1 MALDIRT
8 FRRKPLFVEAVTVT
22 AENMEEVAAWCGG
35 RIRVDDSDEPTKGQN
50 YIKVK
55 VKRPLNDR
63 QTRAYIDDKVLKA
76 GASFKVYTPKA
87 FEVSFEEEIKHMV
100 EVVGRM
106 QDREEAEDKADAE
119 RETGLI
125 EDPQE
130 PFGGRNTSFISAG

>member
-22 AENMEEVAAWCGG
+22 EANMYEVASWCGG
-35 RIRVDDSDEPTKGQN
+35 KVKTDDSDEPTKGQL

-87 FEVSFEEEIKHMV
+87 FDVSFEEEIRHKI
-100 EVVGRM
+100 GR
-106 QDREEAEDKADAE
+106 AHV
-119 RETGLI
+119 
-125 EDPQE
+125 
-130 PFGGRNTSFISAG
+130 

>member
-1 MALDIRT
+1 MALDIKT

-22 AENMEEVAAWCGG
+22 AENMHEVATWCGG
-35 RIRVDDSDEPTKGQN
+35 RVKTDESEETTQGQKF
-50 YIKVK
+50 IKVK

-76 GASFKVYTPKA
+76 GSSFKVYSPKA

-106 QDREEAEDKADAE
+106 AEREEAEDKAEAQHE
-119 RETGLI
+119 ASVI

-130 PFGGRNTSFISAG
+130 PFGGLNTSFISAT

>member
-1 MALDIRT
+1 MTLDIKT
-8 FRRKPLFVEAVTVT
+8 FRRKPLFVDAVIVT
-22 AENMEEVAAWCGG
+22 AENMAEVASWCGG
-35 RIRVDDSDEPTKGQN
+35 KVKTDDSDEPTKGQQ

-63 QTRAYIDDKVLKA
+63 QTRAYIDDRVLKA

-106 QDREEAEDKADAE
+106 VDREEAEEKAEAE
-119 RETGLI
+119 L
-125 EDPQE
+125 EDGALEAPLE
-130 PFGGRNTSFISAG
+130 PAGGTHTSFLSAG

>member
-1 MALDIRT
+1 MALEIKT
-8 FRRKPLFVEAVTVT
+8 FRRRPLFVEAVTVT
-22 AENMEEVAAWCGG
+22 AENMAEVAAWCGG
-35 RIRVDDSDEPTKGQN
+35 KVKTDDSDEPTKGQQ

-63 QTRAYIDDKVLKA
+63 QTRAYVDDKVLKA
-76 GASFKVYTPKA
+76 NVSFKVYTPKA

-106 QDREEAEDKADAE
+106 EAREEAEDKAEAE
-119 RETGLI
+119 HENSTL

-130 PFGGRNTSFISAG
+130 PFGGRNTSFISVE

>member
-1 MALDIRT
+1 MALDIKT

-22 AENMEEVAAWCGG
+22 AENMAEVARWCGG
-35 RIRVDDSDEPTKGQN
+35 RVKTDDSDEPTKGQD

-87 FEVSFEEEIKHMV
+87 FEISFEEEIKHMV
-100 EVVGRM
+100 EVVGNM
-106 QDREEAEDKADAE
+106 VAREEAEDKAEAE
-119 RETGLI
+119 HESSLT

-130 PFGGRNTSFISAG
+130 PFGGFKTSFVSAE